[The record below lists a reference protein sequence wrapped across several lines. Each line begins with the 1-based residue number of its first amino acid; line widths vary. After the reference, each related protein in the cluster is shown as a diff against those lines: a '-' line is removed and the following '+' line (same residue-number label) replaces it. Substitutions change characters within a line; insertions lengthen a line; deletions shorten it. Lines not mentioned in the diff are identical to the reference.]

1 MGSWHFKMWLINVF
15 QSKRTDV
22 PKLPKL
28 RFLSWSF
35 YSLLLQSCF
44 FVLFFFQY
52 CLIKDVVSSLKKHR
66 MHEEQFKY
74 HPLLILNN
82 FGQDGMHIKL
92 MATMFQ
98 NMFPSINVH
107 KVGFTTKATAI
118 FFSLGDSR
126 FKTSLIWWKYSL
138 LSLCED
144 LSKVNAFWSLCW
156 SIQLCDCLT
165 LTSTQEECFVLF
177 LMF

>member
-1 MGSWHFKMWLINVF
+1 M
-15 QSKRTDV
+15 
-22 PKLPKL
+22 
-28 RFLSWSF
+28 FLEVNALMCPN
-35 YSLLLQSCF
+35 YQSCDF
-44 FVLFFFQY
+44 FLDRSIPYFYKVVVVFLLFFFQY

-118 FFSLGDSR
+118 FFPWVTRGL
-126 FKTSLIWWKYSL
+126 KPH
-138 LSLCED
+138 
-144 LSKVNAFWSLCW
+144 
-156 SIQLCDCLT
+156 
-165 LTSTQEECFVLF
+165 
-177 LMF
+177 